1 VSEKQNILIAFA
13 ILGVFTLLLFI
24 IFGDKG
30 LADLNLLKKEK
41 NVLIEE
47 NKKLEQENLSLYS
60 EIDRL
65 KHDPEFVEN
74 IARQKLGVIGKEEVI
89 LKVKNKNGKI
99 PDE

>member
-1 VSEKQNILIAFA
+1 MSVKQNILIACA

-24 IFGDKG
+24 LFGDKG
-30 LADLNLLKKEK
+30 LADLQLLKTERD
-41 NVLIEE
+41 VLIEE
-47 NKKLEQENLSLYS
+47 NRKLDQENLSLYS

-74 IARQKLGVIGKEEVI
+74 IARQELGVVGKEEVI
-89 LKVKNKNGKI
+89 LKVKNKKGKI

>member
-1 VSEKQNILIAFA
+1 MSDKQNILIAFA

-30 LADLNLLKKEK
+30 LADLHLLQKERD
-41 NVLIEE
+41 VLIEE
-47 NKKLEQENLSLYS
+47 NRKLEQENLSLYS

-74 IARQKLGVIGKEEVI
+74 IARQELGVIGKEEVI
-89 LKVKNKNGKI
+89 FKVMNRDRKMS
-99 PDE
+99 DE

>member
-30 LADLNLLKKEK
+30 LADLHLLKKEK
-41 NVLIEE
+41 DVLIEE
-47 NKKLEQENLSLYS
+47 NRKLEQENLSLYS

>member
-1 VSEKQNILIAFA
+1 MSEKQNILIAFA